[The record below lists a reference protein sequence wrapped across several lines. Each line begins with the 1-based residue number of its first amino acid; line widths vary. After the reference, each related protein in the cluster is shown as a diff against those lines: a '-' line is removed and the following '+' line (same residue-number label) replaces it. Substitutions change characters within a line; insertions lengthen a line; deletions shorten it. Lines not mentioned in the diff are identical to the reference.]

1 VQRRAYAAEH
11 DDYYFALH
19 SIESGWRDFFYGV
32 GPELEA
38 MRTRVLPQISR
49 ILHACPTSSVWG
61 PMRLAMKGRDVISS
75 PKTSSLVV
83 LQHCSPIRSEVR
95 DACDLVPLPGQPRTG
110 GPHHRATR
118 TSNR

>member
-38 MRTRVLPQISR
+38 MRIRVLPQISR
-49 ILHACPTSSVWG
+49 DPSRVPDLISLG
-61 PMRLAMKGRDVISS
+61 PDAPRNERARRHFFAKG
-75 PKTSSLVV
+75 
-83 LQHCSPIRSEVR
+83 
-95 DACDLVPLPGQPRTG
+95 
-110 GPHHRATR
+110 
-118 TSNR
+118 